1 MNYRD
6 YYQTLGVSKTAT
18 QEEIKKTY
26 RKLARKYHPDLNP
39 GDKTSEEKFKE
50 INEAYEVL
58 SDPAKREKYDH
69 FGSSWQQYERT
80 GGRPEDF
87 DWSQWTSGRPGGGSS
102 GRPMTQEDLERM
114 FGGSGG
120 LGGFSDFFEIL
131 FGNLGGQRR
140 GGTGTRERP
149 ARQVRGRDSE
159 QTVRISLE
167 DAFRGATVSLQWE
180 DGRRIDAKI
189 PPGVKTGSRVRFG
202 GQGEAVT
209 GGGQAGDLYLNIEV
223 LPNAAFERDGDDLKV
238 NVPVDLYT
246 AVLGGKVTV
255 STLDRSVE
263 LTVPPET
270 NSGKVFRLR
279 GLGMPKLKSPQER
292 GNLYATVQVQIPQ
305 KLNEE
310 ERKLFEQLYA
320 LRKK

>member
-1 MNYRD
+1 MAAAV
-6 YYQTLGVSKTAT
+6 G
-18 QEEIKKTY
+18 
-26 RKLARKYHPDLNP
+26 
-39 GDKTSEEKFKE
+39 
-50 INEAYEVL
+50 
-58 SDPAKREKYDH
+58 
-69 FGSSWQQYERT
+69 W
-80 GGRPEDF
+80 EDF
-87 DWSQWTSGRPGGGSS
+87 RISLRSFLATWAGSA
-102 GRPMTQEDLERM
+102 GA
-114 FGGSGG
+114 
-120 LGGFSDFFEIL
+120 
-131 FGNLGGQRR
+131 
-140 GGTGTRERP
+140 ERP
-149 ARQVRGRDSE
+149 HENDQRARCRGRDSE

-167 DAFRGATVSLQWE
+167 DAFRGTTVSLQWE

-202 GQGEAVT
+202 GQGEAVP

-270 NSGKVFRLR
+270 SSGKVFRLR

-305 KLNEE
+305 KISEQ
-310 ERKLFEQLYA
+310 ERKLFEQLQA
-320 LRKK
+320 LRK